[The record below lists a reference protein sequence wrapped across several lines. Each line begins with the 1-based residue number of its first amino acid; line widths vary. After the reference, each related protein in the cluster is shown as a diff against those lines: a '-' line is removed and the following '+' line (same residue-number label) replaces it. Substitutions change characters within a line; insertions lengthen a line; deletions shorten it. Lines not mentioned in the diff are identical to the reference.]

1 MDVYDIKPYRRI
13 SLWISDEGAEIFP
26 FSALQPVATTEAVS
40 YPLWHLKTREQVG
53 KEVGS

>member
-1 MDVYDIKPYRRI
+1 MDVNDIMPY
-13 SLWISDEGAEIFP
+13 SSDEDAEFFVP
-26 FSALQPVATTEAVS
+26 LKTLQPVATTQAVS